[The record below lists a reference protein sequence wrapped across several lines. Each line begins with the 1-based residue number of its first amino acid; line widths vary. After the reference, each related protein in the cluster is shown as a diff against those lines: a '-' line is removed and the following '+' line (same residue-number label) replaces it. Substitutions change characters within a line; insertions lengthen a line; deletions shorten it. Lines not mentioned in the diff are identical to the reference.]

1 MSSSIESY
9 ALMAKEAL
17 STCFKY
23 HKFQNNN
30 NENVLLMFSG
40 GMDSVSLAWN
50 LLQHTKQNVHIHAIH
65 LDNSEKRC
73 KAEAKAIYESIN
85 WLKSNQR
92 PFEFSSSFYGW
103 TEQYPGGR
111 DMALAMFQA
120 GRVINGIPKHF
131 TAVYTGDYNTGK
143 EETAEAYGILN
154 ATGTGRLFN
163 PVWATPFDFMTQ
175 VSLQRS
181 LGIYHSMAEPLRD
194 MYWSCRKPKETPEGF
209 LTCGICHACTRQYA
223 MKKEIDKCQM

>member
-1 MSSSIESY
+1 MELIE
-9 ALMAKEAL
+9 
-17 STCFKY
+17 
-23 HKFQNNN
+23 
-30 NENVLLMFSG
+30 
-40 GMDSVSLAWN
+40 
-50 LLQHTKQNVHIHAIH
+50 HTKQNVHIHAIH

-154 ATGTGRLFN
+154 ATGTGRFFN

-209 LTCGICHACTRQYA
+209 LTCGVCHACTRQYA
-223 MKKEIDKCQM
+223 MKKEIDKCQK